1 VLKVSLTIW
10 LGCAAA
16 LLAGDAERNEK
27 TEPGIH
33 DFRAT
38 QAEPSHA
45 LTSAATQDT
54 MTSEQHKPNR
64 LAREKSPYLLQHAN
78 NPVDWFPW
86 GPEAFEKARREN
98 KPIFLSIGYSTCHWC
113 HVMEHESFE
122 NAEIADALN
131 RWFVP
136 IKVDRE
142 ERPDVDQI
150 YMTAVQAMTGQGG
163 WPLSAWL
170 TPDLKPFYGGTYFPP
185 GSAHGRPGFKD
196 LLTRIHELWEQQHE
210 RVLQQGRQLHDAIAA
225 MQTAAGAAGEARDGM
240 LRAAY
245 EQFRGQ
251 YDEEHG
257 GFGGA
262 PKFPRPAQFN
272 FLLRYWKRTGDAHAL
287 EMTAHTLRQMALGGM
302 YDQLGG
308 GFARYSVDE
317 RWHVP
322 HFEKML
328 YDNAQLAVS
337 YCEAW
342 QITREPFFAD
352 VARDVLRYVGR
363 DMTHPGGAFYSAED
377 ADSEGLEGKFYAW
390 TAQELRD
397 ALGAEEAKFVGEYY
411 GCEEAGNWDDPA
423 GHGPKNANVLFV
435 ARTFEQMAKLF
446 GGTPPQARERIEAAK
461 RKLFEVRSRRVR
473 PHLDDKILAA
483 WNGQMI
489 GAFARA
495 SQALD
500 DPRYL
505 ASAGRAAEFVLAK
518 LYAPQTKT
526 LRRRWRDGE
535 AKVEGFLDDYA
546 FLAAGLLELYEASFD
561 PRWLD
566 RATELTDT
574 MIAQFHDEAGG
585 GFWFTPPGQSDIIAR
600 MKDDYDSA
608 QPSGNAIAIANLQ
621 RLAQLT
627 DNPRYAAIAGESLR
641 RLLPRFSQSPT
652 AVPQW
657 LCALDA
663 ALAKPRQIVIAG
675 GPDAPDTKAMLRAV
689 RERYLPDAILLLA
702 DGGPRQ
708 AAMAKR
714 LKFLAGMK
722 PLDGKATVYICEN
735 YACRAPTNDLEKLKE
750 MLEAKPTKTN

>member
-1 VLKVSLTIW
+1 
-10 LGCAAA
+10 
-16 LLAGDAERNEK
+16 
-27 TEPGIH
+27 
-33 DFRAT
+33 
-38 QAEPSHA
+38 
-45 LTSAATQDT
+45 
-54 MTSEQHKPNR
+54 MTSDPRKPNR
-64 LAREKSPYLLQHAN
+64 LAKEKSPYLLQHAC
-78 NPVDWFPW
+78 NPVDWHPW

-122 NAEIADALN
+122 NAEIAEVLN

-185 GSAHGRPGFKD
+185 RSAFGRPGFKD
-196 LLTRIHELWEQQHE
+196 ILTRIHEAWEQQHE
-210 RVLQQGRQLHDAIAA
+210 QVLQQSRQLHDVIAST
-225 MQTAAGAAGEARDGM
+225 QAAGGATGELGDGL
-240 LRAAY
+240 LRAGY
-245 EQFRGQ
+245 DQFHSQ
-251 YDEEHG
+251 YDDDHG

-272 FLLRYWKRTGDAHAL
+272 FLLRHWKRTGNAKAL

-328 YDNAQLAVS
+328 YDNAQLVVS

-352 VARDVLRYVGR
+352 VARDVLRYVMR
-363 DMTHPGGAFYSAED
+363 DMTHAGGAFYSAED
-377 ADSEGLEGKFYAW
+377 ADSEGVEGKFYAW
-390 TAQELRD
+390 TTQELREL
-397 ALGAEEAKFVGEYY
+397 LGADEAKFVGEYF
-411 GCEEAGNWDDPA
+411 GCEEAGNWDDPT

-446 GGTPPQARERIEAAK
+446 GGTPQQARERIEAAK

-473 PHLDDKILAA
+473 PHLDDKILTA

-495 SQALD
+495 AQALD
-500 DPRYL
+500 EPQYL
-505 ASAGRAAEFVLAK
+505 VAATRAAEFVLAK
-518 LYAPQTKT
+518 LYDPQTKT
-526 LRRRWRDGE
+526 LLRRWRDGE

-546 FLAAGLLELYEASFD
+546 FFVAGLLELYETSFD
-561 PRWLD
+561 PQWLD
-566 RATELTDT
+566 RAAELTDT
-574 MIAQFHDEAGG
+574 MLARFHDDAGG
-585 GFWFTPPGQSDIIAR
+585 GFWFTPPGQSDIITR
-600 MKDDYDSA
+600 MKDDYDGA

-621 RLAQLT
+621 KLAQFT
-627 DNPRYAAIAGESLR
+627 ANPRYAAIAGESLQ
-641 RLLPRFSQSPT
+641 RLLPRFRQGPT

-663 ALAKPRQIVIAG
+663 ALAKHCQIVIAG
-675 GPDAPDTKAMLRAV
+675 SRDATDTRAMLRAV
-689 RERYLPDAILLLA
+689 RERYLPNTILLLA

-708 AAMAKR
+708 TTMAKR
-714 LKFLAGMK
+714 LKFLADIK
-722 PLDGKATVYICEN
+722 PLNGKATAYVCEN
-735 YACRAPTNDLEKLKE
+735 YACRAPTNDLA
-750 MLEAKPTKTN
+750 MLQKMLDEPRAK

>member
-1 VLKVSLTIW
+1 
-10 LGCAAA
+10 
-16 LLAGDAERNEK
+16 
-27 TEPGIH
+27 
-33 DFRAT
+33 
-38 QAEPSHA
+38 
-45 LTSAATQDT
+45 
-54 MTSEQHKPNR
+54 MTSDPRKSNR
-64 LAREKSPYLLQHAN
+64 LAKEKSPYLLQHAC
-78 NPVDWFPW
+78 NPVDWHPW
-86 GPEAFEKARREN
+86 GPEAFETARREN

-122 NAEIADALN
+122 NAEIAGVLN

-136 IKVDRE
+136 VKVDRE

-185 GSAHGRPGFKD
+185 RSAFGRPGFKEI
-196 LLTRIHELWEQQHE
+196 LTRIHEVWEQQHE
-210 RVLQQGRQLHDAIAA
+210 QVLQQSRQLHDAIVAA
-225 MQTAAGAAGEARDGM
+225 TTAGGAPGEIDADLPGAAYD
-240 LRAAY
+240 
-245 EQFRGQ
+245 QFRIQ

-262 PKFPRPAQFN
+262 PKFPRPAQLN
-272 FLLRYWKRTGDAHAL
+272 FLLRYWKRTGDAKAL

-328 YDNAQLAVS
+328 YDNAQLVVS

-342 QITREPFFAD
+342 QITREPFLAG
-352 VARDVLRYVGR
+352 VARDVLRYISR
-363 DMTHPGGAFYSAED
+363 DMTHSEGAFYSAED
-377 ADSEGLEGKFYAW
+377 ADSEGVEGKFYAW

-397 ALGAEEAKFVGEYY
+397 ALGAEEAKFVCEYF
-411 GCEEAGNWDDPA
+411 GCEEKGNWDDPT

-446 GGTPPQARERIEAAK
+446 GGTPQQARERIESAR
-461 RKLFEVRSRRVR
+461 RKLSEVRSRRIR
-473 PHLDDKILAA
+473 PHLDDKILTA

-495 SQALD
+495 AQALD
-500 DPRYL
+500 EPQYL
-505 ASAGRAAEFVLAK
+505 AAATRAAEFVLAK
-518 LYAPQTKT
+518 LYDPQTRT
-526 LRRRWRDGE
+526 LLRRWRDGE
-535 AKVEGFLDDYA
+535 TKVDGFLDDYA
-546 FLAAGLLELYEASFD
+546 FFAAGLLELYEASFD
-561 PRWLD
+561 PQWLD
-566 RATELTDT
+566 RAVELTDT
-574 MIAQFHDEAGG
+574 MIARFHDEAGG
-585 GFWFTPPGQSDIIAR
+585 GFWFTPPGQTDIIAR
-600 MKDDYDSA
+600 MKDDYDGA
-608 QPSGNAIAIANLQ
+608 QPSGNSIAIANLQ
-621 RLAQLT
+621 KLAQFT
-627 DNPRYAAIAGESLR
+627 DPPRYAAIADESLR
-641 RLLPRFSQSPT
+641 RLLPRFRQTPT

-663 ALAKPRQIVIAG
+663 TLAGHRQIVIAG
-675 GPDAPDTKAMLRAV
+675 TPDAADTKAMLRAV
-689 RERYLPDAILLLA
+689 RERYLPDTILLLA

-714 LKFLAGMK
+714 LKFLASMK
-722 PLDGKATVYICEN
+722 PLDGKATAYVCEN
-735 YACRAPTNDLEKLKE
+735 RVCHAPTNDLAELLK
-750 MLEAKPTKTN
+750 MLDAPPAK

>member
-1 VLKVSLTIW
+1 MTRPRSWSRVKALKVSLTM
-10 LGCAAA
+10 LTGCVAA
-16 LLAGDAERNEK
+16 LLAGDAGRIEK
-27 TEPGIH
+27 AANP
-33 DFRAT
+33 
-38 QAEPSHA
+38 A
-45 LTSAATQDT
+45 L
-54 MTSEQHKPNR
+54 MTSDPHKPNR
-64 LAREKSPYLLQHAN
+64 LAREKSPYLLQHAR

-122 NAEIADALN
+122 NADIADVIN

-150 YMTAVQAMTGQGG
+150 YMTAVQAMAGQGG
-163 WPLSAWL
+163 WPLSVWL

-185 GSAHGRPGFKD
+185 ATMHGRPGFKD
-196 LLTRIHELWEQQHE
+196 ILERIHEIWEQQHE
-210 RVLQQGRQLHDAIAA
+210 QVLRQSRQLHDAIGAA
-225 MQTAAGAAGEARDGM
+225 QTAGGAPGEPGEEM
-240 LRAAY
+240 LRAGY
-245 EQFRGQ
+245 SQFLGQ

-257 GFGGA
+257 GFGAA
-262 PKFPRPAQFN
+262 PKFPQPAQFN
-272 FLLRYWKRTGDAHAL
+272 FLLRYWKRTGDVKAL
-287 EMTAHTLRQMALGGM
+287 EMTTHTLRRMALGGM

-328 YDNAQLAVS
+328 YDNAQLVVS

-342 QITREPFFAD
+342 QITREPFFAE
-352 VARDVLRYVGR
+352 VARDVLRYIGR
-363 DMTHPGGAFYSAED
+363 DMTHPGGAFHSAED
-377 ADSEGLEGKFYAW
+377 ADSEGVEGRFYAW
-390 TAQELRD
+390 TTQELRD
-397 ALGAEEAKFVGEYY
+397 ALGAEDAKFAGEYF

-435 ARTFEQMAKLF
+435 ARTFEQMARLF
-446 GGTPPQARERIEAAK
+446 GGTPREARDRIEAAK
-461 RKLFEVRSRRVR
+461 QKLFDVRSRRVR

-495 SQALD
+495 AQALD

-505 ASAGRAAEFVLAK
+505 AAAVRAAEFILAK
-518 LYAPQTKT
+518 LYDPQTKT
-526 LRRRWRDGE
+526 LLRRWRDGE
-535 AKVEGFLDDYA
+535 AKVDGFLDDYA
-546 FLAAGLLELYEASFD
+546 FVAAGLLELYEASSD

-566 RATELTDT
+566 LAVELTDT
-574 MIAQFHDEAGG
+574 MIVRFHDEAGG
-585 GFWFTPPGQSDIIAR
+585 GFWFTPPGQGDLITR
-600 MKDDYDSA
+600 MKDEYDGA
-608 QPSGNAIAIANLQ
+608 QPSGNSIAIADLQ
-621 RLAQLT
+621 KLAQLT
-627 DNPRYAAIAGESLR
+627 GNPRYAAIAGDSLR
-641 RLLPRFSQSPT
+641 LLLPRFHQAPT

-657 LCALDA
+657 LCALDT
-663 ALAKPRQIVIAG
+663 ALARHRQIVIAG
-675 GPDAPDTKAMLRAV
+675 APDAAGTKAMLRAV
-689 RERYLPDAILLLA
+689 RGRYLPNTILLLA

-714 LKFLAGMK
+714 LKFLAGIK
-722 PLDGKATVYICEN
+722 PLDGKATAFICEN
-735 YACRAPTNDLEKLKE
+735 DACRAPTNDLALFQKLLDE
-750 MLEAKPTKTN
+750 PPDR